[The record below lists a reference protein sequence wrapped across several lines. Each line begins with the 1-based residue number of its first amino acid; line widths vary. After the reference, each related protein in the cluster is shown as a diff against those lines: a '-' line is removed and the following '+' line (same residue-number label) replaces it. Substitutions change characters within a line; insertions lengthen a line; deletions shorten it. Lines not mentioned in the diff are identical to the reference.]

1 MAPRDPAARR
11 PAPLTVMRSPAKTE
25 RRPGRFAPLLALFAL
40 LPAPGGG
47 AAAAAPDE
55 HRVVIVAYDTNDVRL
70 PMALDAIA
78 FWNDVLAE
86 LDLNVRLVEEI
97 HVASPVTRALE
108 NYARSISQRAGRLRG
123 GPGEPDAP
131 AEVTDFGV
139 EAVLLLSRQD
149 LMSFAWPLPRRP
161 GHFVAI
167 EDDRAAMAVNPN
179 IARNVIAHELGH
191 TLGLRHNR
199 DPTTLM
205 CGPCRTHE
213 LAVDRPEYMRLT
225 ERDRRRLVERHAS
238 R

>member
-1 MAPRDPAARR
+1 MLLPV
-11 PAPLTVMRSPAKTE
+11 L
-25 RRPGRFAPLLALFAL
+25 LLASGAL
-40 LPAPGGG
+40 VHAEPV
-47 AAAAAPDE
+47 E
-55 HRVVIVAYDTNDVRL
+55 HRVIIVAYDTNDVRL
-70 PMALDAIA
+70 PMAFDAIE
-78 FWNDVLAE
+78 FWNDVMVQ
-86 LDLNVRLVEEI
+86 LDLNVRLVEELHI
-97 HVASPVTRALE
+97 ASPVTRALE

-131 AEVTDFGV
+131 AEITDFGV
-139 EAVLLLSRQD
+139 QAVLLLSRQD

-167 EDDRAAMAVNPN
+167 EEDRTAMAVNPN
-179 IARNVIAHELGH
+179 IARNIIAHEIGH

-225 ERDRRRLVERHAS
+225 ERDHRRLIERYAS
-238 R
+238 RQECEP

>member
-1 MAPRDPAARR
+1 MRTPRGRLTPGQRR
-11 PAPLTVMRSPAKTE
+11 QRPLALL
-25 RRPGRFAPLLALFAL
+25 LLALL
-40 LPAPGGG
+40 LAPLSL
-47 AAAAAPDE
+47 ASAETVE

-70 PMALDAIA
+70 PMALNAIA
-78 FWNDVLAE
+78 FWNEVLADLG
-86 LDLNVRLVEEI
+86 LDVRLVEELHI
-97 HVASPVTRALE
+97 ASPVTRALE

-131 AEVTDFGV
+131 TEITDFGV
-139 EAVLLLSRQD
+139 QAVLLLSRQD
-149 LMSFAWPLPRRP
+149 LMSFAWPLPRYP

-167 EDDRAAMAVNPN
+167 EEDRTAMAINPN
-179 IARNVIAHELGH
+179 IARNIIAHEIGH

-225 ERDRRRLVERHAS
+225 ERDRQRLIERYAS
-238 R
+238 RQEREP